1 MNEKNILDFDKSK
14 SDHAHTRKEKKL
26 KTMKKA
32 FENYLGAKTEKKKNR
47 KKNKRKTKKR

>member
-1 MNEKNILDFDKSK
+1 MNEKNIVDFDKSK

-32 FENYLGAKTEKKKNR
+32 FENYLGAKTEKKKSR
-47 KKNKRKTKKR
+47 GKNKKKSRRK

>member
-1 MNEKNILDFDKSK
+1 MNEKNILDFDQSK

-26 KTMKKA
+26 KAMKKA
-32 FENYLGAKTEKKKNR
+32 FANYLGPTTEKKKKR

>member
-32 FENYLGAKTEKKKNR
+32 FANYLGPTTEKKKNR
-47 KKNKRKTKKR
+47 KKNKKKPKKK

>member
-1 MNEKNILDFDKSK
+1 MNEKNIVDFDKSK

-32 FENYLGAKTEKKKNR
+32 FENYLGPTEAKRKNR
-47 KKNKRKTKKR
+47 KKNKRKSKKR